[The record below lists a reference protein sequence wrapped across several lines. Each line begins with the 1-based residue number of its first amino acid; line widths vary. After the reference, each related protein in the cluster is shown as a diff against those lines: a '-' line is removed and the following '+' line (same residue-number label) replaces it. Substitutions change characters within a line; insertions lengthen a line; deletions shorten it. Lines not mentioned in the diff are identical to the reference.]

1 MDIRNLSGPLKA
13 AILIRSLGSELTGN
27 ILNGLS
33 EAEKKVV
40 NQHLDQMGTISAP
53 VIEFVAREFMTDAA
67 MKTRSALP
75 APSARPLQDRQMV
88 AVAVQRRRLLLD
100 RLSYPP
106 HPMLDQ

>member
-40 NQHLDQMGTISAP
+40 NQHLDQMGAISAP
-53 VIEFVAREFMTDAA
+53 VIEYVAREFMTQAA

-75 APSARPLQDRQMV
+75 APSAGN
-88 AVAVQRRRLLLD
+88 
-100 RLSYPP
+100 
-106 HPMLDQ
+106 DQAKKNGGDSGSHFGPKC